1 MADQGPGRG
10 SGPDNADPRRP
21 AGAETGSGRFVARLM
36 RFAAAPAWLSRPPV
50 IADRSTG
57 RDNNFNLIRVLAASG
72 VLVSHAY
79 PISLGPG
86 AAEPLQGLLGMTL
99 GTLCVYVFFTISGF
113 FIARSFAQRQSTAG
127 FLRARAL
134 RLFPALA
141 VVLALTVLVAAWLRT
156 GVAASAYW
164 AAVPEYYLRNITL
177 FFLKYDLPGVFAENP
192 YGPAINGSL
201 WSLSYEVTCYL
212 GVLAAGFLGLL
223 HPRGFWVCLLVF
235 APLAVAAPLLDLPF
249 RLERLAELGLPF
261 LIGMGFWAWRAL
273 VPLSAPLAVA
283 LLALALLPGWGPLST
298 PVLTLALSYAVF
310 VLGYARIPALAGY
323 RRFGDYSYGMYV
335 YAFPLQQALAQGG
348 ITVPGANMTIAF
360 AATLICAIAS
370 WHLVEKPAMAW
381 RGRNAPQK
389 GEGR

>member
-1 MADQGPGRG
+1 
-10 SGPDNADPRRP
+10 
-21 AGAETGSGRFVARLM
+21 M
-36 RFAAAPAWLSRPPV
+36 RFAAAPIRLSRPPV

-57 RDNNFNLIRVLAASG
+57 RDNNFNLIRMIAASG
-72 VLVSHAY
+72 VLVSHSY

-99 GTLCVYVFFTISGF
+99 GTVCVYVFFAISGF
-113 FIARSFAQRQSTAG
+113 FIARSFVQRQSAPR
-127 FLRARAL
+127 FLQARAL

-141 VVLALTVLVAAWLRT
+141 VVLALTVLVAAGLRS
-156 GVAASAYW
+156 GVSAAAYW
-164 AAVPEYYLRNITL
+164 AAVPEYWLRNITL
-177 FFLKYDLPGVFAENP
+177 FFLKYDLPGVLAENP

-201 WSLSYEVTCYL
+201 WSLSYEVTCYM
-212 GVLAAGFLGLL
+212 GVLAAGLLGLL
-223 HPRGFWVCLLVF
+223 HPRGFVVCLLAF
-235 APLAVAAPLLDLPF
+235 APLAVAAHLLDLPF

-261 LIGMGFWAWRAL
+261 LIGMGFWVWRAA
-273 VPLSAPLAVA
+273 VPLSGPLAVA

-310 VLGYARIPALAGY
+310 VLGYARIPAIAFY
-323 RRFGDYSYGMYV
+323 RGFGDYSYGMYV
-335 YAFPLQQALAQGG
+335 YAFPLQQALAQAG
-348 ITVPGANMTIAF
+348 ITEPGANMTIAF

-381 RGRNAPQK
+381 RGRGAPQK